1 MTRYIE
7 RETMNSKRVL
17 MATVAV
23 ALILAL
29 GLPAGAGEF
38 FFRDGDTVVVMGD
51 SITEQHLYS
60 NYLEAWTLMR
70 FPAWKITFHNVG
82 IGGDTSRGGNSRFV
96 RDVTAYKPTTL
107 TVDFGMNDGG
117 YRPFDQPLFDNY
129 MAGLTGIAKQAKE
142 AKVRV
147 AWITPSPVEK
157 NEDGAAIEG
166 YNRTLERFSQGVA
179 KVAADNGGLFVD
191 QFHPCVAVE
200 DKARAAKPSN
210 RMGGG
215 DAVHFGPPGQAVMAS
230 AILKGLSFPTLVAA
244 VEIDASGKV
253 CKSDNCQVIEAAATS
268 GGVKF
273 AQLDQ
278 ALPFFPAE
286 AAAILTWSPILE
298 EMNQYT
304 LKVTGLAEGKYDVQ
318 LGGKTVAQ
326 YTNLQLAAGVN
337 LAQAALKAGP
347 VAEQVQAIWNAIKE
361 KDQFNH
367 DRIYRGLILSN
378 STDKVKIETLRAEV
392 AKKDAEI
399 QRLRVIAPHTV
410 EIVPTK

>member
-1 MTRYIE
+1 
-7 RETMNSKRVL
+7 MNRGRVL
-17 MATVAV
+17 TATVA

-29 GLPAGAGEF
+29 GLSADAGQF
-38 FFRDGDTVVVMGD
+38 FFKDGDKVVVMGD

-82 IGGDTSRGGNSRFV
+82 IGGDTSGGGNGRFV
-96 RDVTAYKPTTL
+96 RDVAEYKPTVL

-117 YRPFDQPLFDNY
+117 YRAFEQPFFDNY
-129 MAGLTGIAKQAKE
+129 MAGLAGIAKQAKK
-142 AKVRV
+142 AKLRV
-147 AWITPSPVEK
+147 AWITPSPVDK
-157 NEDGAAIEG
+157 DQDGPAIEG
-166 YNRTLERFSQGVA
+166 YNRTLEKFSEGVK
-179 KVAADNGGLFVD
+179 KVAAENGGLFVD

-230 AILKGLSFPTLVAA
+230 AILKGMSFPRLVAT

-253 CKSDNCQVIEAAATS
+253 GKSDNCTITEATAGG

-273 AQLDQ
+273 TQLDQ
-278 ALPFFPAE
+278 ALPFFPSE
-286 AAAILTWSPILE
+286 AAAILTWSPILA

-304 LKVTGLAEGKYDVQ
+304 LKVTGLAEGKYDLQ

-337 LAQAALKAGP
+337 LAEAALKAGP
-347 VAEQVQAIWNAIKE
+347 IADQVRTIWNAIKE
-361 KDQFNH
+361 KNQFNH
-367 DRIYRGLILSN
+367 DQIYRGLILNN
-378 STDKVKIETLRAEV
+378 SSDNAKIKSLRAEV
-392 AKKDAEI
+392 DKKEAEI
-399 QRLRVIAPHTV
+399 QKLRVIAPHTV
-410 EIVPTK
+410 EVIPAK